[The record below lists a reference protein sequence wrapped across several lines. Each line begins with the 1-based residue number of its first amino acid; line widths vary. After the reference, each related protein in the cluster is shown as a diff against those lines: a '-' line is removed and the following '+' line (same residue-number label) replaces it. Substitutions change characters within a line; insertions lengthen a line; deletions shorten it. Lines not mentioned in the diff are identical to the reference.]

1 MMNSI
6 SQELSQKKRGVGAI
20 NRLNEPPNQKR
31 YTNSYTID
39 AFNQNP
45 PISPLPPKLPDT
57 LGELLAEY
65 NLQMYLPKL
74 EGEALD
80 VATFLELCDNDL
92 KELGIDKFGPRKKML
107 LAIRE
112 CKERKAAHDPN
123 KNCKALMETS
133 EELQEHLIG
142 CHAKPI
148 FVCSW
153 SECKSTFETK
163 AKFLVHLKRHSG

>member
-142 CHAKPI
+142 CVEKGK
-148 FVCSW
+148 W
-153 SECKSTFETK
+153 RCKFAGCGKEYANSSNRSK
-163 AKFLVHLKRHSG
+163 HHRVKII